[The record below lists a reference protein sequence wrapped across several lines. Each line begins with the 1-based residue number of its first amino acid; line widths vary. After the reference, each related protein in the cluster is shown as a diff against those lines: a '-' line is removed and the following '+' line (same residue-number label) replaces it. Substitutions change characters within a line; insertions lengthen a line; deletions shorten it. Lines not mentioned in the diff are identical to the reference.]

1 MTAVDSGVAGTPT
14 TSDARLPLDPLIRAC
29 GSGNNLAALTGY
41 RRARLTQW
49 QRDGVPV
56 CAADNMA
63 VALGMHPIELWPDW
77 YEIDAA
83 A

>member
-1 MTAVDSGVAGTPT
+1 MTAVRPGSAGTASATEP
-14 TSDARLPLDPLIRAC
+14 RLPLEPLLRAC

-41 RRARLTQW
+41 RRSHLTHW
-49 QRDGVPV
+49 QREGVPV
-56 CAADNMA
+56 VAADDMA